1 MTRIKALGRTALV
14 VAGIAAL
21 ATMAS
26 AAEEPP
32 LSPTQEE
39 AVERIVRDYLLEHP
53 EVILEAIQRMQDAER
68 VAELERQ
75 QASLAEFRPA
85 LYDSP
90 GSPIA
95 GNPEGDVTVIEFFDY
110 RCPYCKRVV
119 EPLLS
124 AVAEDGQARLVFKE
138 LPILGADSVFAA
150 RAALAARLQG
160 EALYRDFHVAL
171 MGSKT
176 SVTEPIVMAIA
187 EAIGL
192 DTERLRVDMEAP
204 EVEEEIRQNYILARA
219 LGIDGTPA
227 FIIGDEVVPGAVGLD
242 DLEDMIAK
250 ARNGEG

>member
-124 AVAEDGQARLVFKE
+124 AVAEDGQVRLVFKE
-138 LPILGADSVFAA
+138 LPILGADSVFRRRA
-150 RAALAARLQG
+150 RPSPPGSRAR
-160 EALYRDFHVAL
+160 R
-171 MGSKT
+171 S
-176 SVTEPIVMAIA
+176 IAISTWRSWA
-187 EAIGL
+187 
-192 DTERLRVDMEAP
+192 R
-204 EVEEEIRQNYILARA
+204 RQ
-219 LGIDGTPA
+219 
-227 FIIGDEVVPGAVGLD
+227 V
-242 DLEDMIAK
+242 
-250 ARNGEG
+250 

>member
-1 MTRIKALGRTALV
+1 VKRIKALGRTTLV
-14 VAGIAAL
+14 VTGIAAL
-21 ATMAS
+21 ATLAS

-53 EVILEAIQRMQDAER
+53 EVILEAIQRMHDAER
-68 VAELERQ
+68 VTELERQ

-110 RCPYCKRVV
+110 RCSYCKRVV
-119 EPLLS
+119 EHLLS
-124 AVAEDGQARLVFKE
+124 AVAEDGQVRLVFKE

-160 EALYRDFHVAL
+160 EALYSDLHVAL

-176 SVTEPIVMAIA
+176 GVTEPVVMAIA

-192 DTERLRVDMEAP
+192 DIERLRVDMEAP

-242 DLEDMIAK
+242 DLKDMIAK